1 MELKEAIEVVRNID
15 TTDIHCKN
23 CVLEEKDKCITDLFG
38 YSCQRIAINTVLEE
52 LNNRIPRKKVE
63 ELLEEIRKEYFDQI
77 NGKDR
82 SLTTKNI
89 LTHQYNAMETVLEEI
104 LNKE

>member
-1 MELKEAIEVVRNID
+1 MELKEAIQELEMLARSIK
-15 TTDIHCKN
+15 TD
-23 CVLEEKDKCITDLFG
+23 LEEEAEDNYK
-38 YSCQRIAINTVLEE
+38 IAKAISTVLEE

-63 ELLEEIRKEYFDQI
+63 KLLEEIRKEYFDQI

-89 LTHQYNAMETVLEEI
+89 LTHQYNAMETVLEEL